1 LDEAIEGK
9 DHGRDGGRIPDQA
22 GIARIAQA
30 ICETP
35 DGPIIGIEGQEG
47 PRQAPRRGTGHNP
60 AFQPIKAGVHSV
72 VYLFSVQG
80 EQGGGRGIE
89 V

>member
-1 LDEAIEGK
+1 MAASVAES
-9 DHGRDGGRIPDQA
+9 RIRP
-22 GIARIAQA
+22 GSLKSAQA

-35 DGPIIGIEGQEG
+35 DGPIIGIESQEG

-60 AFQPIKAGVHSV
+60 AFQPIKAGVYNV
-72 VYLFSVQG
+72 VYFFPMQG